1 MKIITEQE
9 AYLKLTALCA
19 TAEHCPYEMQQK
31 MQRWQIDAPTQASII
46 ARMIEERYIDEERYA
61 RAFVKDKIL
70 YSKWGRR
77 KIAQALWMKHIDEHI
92 QQQVLDDVDD
102 EEYLRVLRPLIRS
115 KQRSTR
121 AESTYELN
129 TKLIRFGMSRGFSV
143 DLIKRCLQDADDV
156 DISDEDEGL
165 SY

>member
-1 MKIITEQE
+1 
-9 AYLKLTALCA
+9 
-19 TAEHCPYEMQQK
+19 
-31 MQRWQIDAPTQASII
+31 
-46 ARMIEERYIDEERYA
+46 MIEERYIDEERYA